1 MRLFLPNER
10 TQNGEALAISIP
22 SNNSNIE
29 FRLRPWAQ
37 LVGGW
42 FQWLWWSVEKWLS
55 TCMRAVLFRG
65 LGRDGGVRVTTL
77 FPICIPYRITKLHSK
92 YHTQRSAYRLLWHPP
107 LLGSSLVAL
116 FGQRIFKLFT
126 PPLHCPFLLWSVLCP
141 AARHS
146 VAVGQPPLLSTDQEV
161 DGSCTYCE
169 HGILVHLPLLLLLVH
184 PQFSFVGN

>member
-1 MRLFLPNER
+1 MFLPNER
-10 TQNGEALAISIP
+10 THNGEALAISIP

-126 PPLHCPFLLWSVLCP
+126 IRSQISLAYSHTS
-141 AARHS
+141 S
-146 VAVGQPPLLSTDQEV
+146 SPLLCTAP
-161 DGSCTYCE
+161 SCFGLFC
-169 HGILVHLPLLLLLVH
+169 VLP
-184 PQFSFVGN
+184 PAIR